1 MRTPKQG
8 YQARGDDLDLSNPP
22 ADFTAIQSAHARMAE
37 VERLEVVVAERNKE
51 IEKLRGVV
59 EGVVEAVCGGPVSAK
74 ALDKVRAK
82 LFGYYGNE
90 YAKGTMYY
98 IIDALDPLV
107 EDDK

>member
-37 VERLEVVVAERNKE
+37 VERLEVVVAERDKE
-51 IEKLRGVV
+51 IEKLR
-59 EGVVEAVCGGPVSAK
+59 GVVEAVCGGPVSAK

-98 IIDALDPLV
+98 IIDALDSLV